1 LPVAVVDFGN
11 VTQGGNYTNLTGIQ
25 IQNDGSLRINV
36 EINSTD
42 LFLGTHAWPGSSY
55 QFKVGAANEGGPE
68 EGTFDVK
75 SLMTW
80 AFMSNA
86 RQTAIFD
93 LGIDD
98 LHDIA
103 AFHFNVSVP
112 IDEPAGVRESV
123 ITLTA
128 NSAE

>member
-42 LFLGTHAWPGSSY
+42 LFLGTHAWPGSNY
-55 QFKVGAANEGGPE
+55 RFKVGDAGEGGPE
-68 EGTFDVK
+68 SGTFDSK

-80 AFMSNA
+80 TFMSGI
-86 RQTAIFD
+86 RQTGIFD

-103 AFHFNVSVP
+103 AFQFNVSVP
-112 IDEPAGVRESV
+112 IDEPAGVRESIV
-123 ITLTA
+123 TLTA
-128 NSAE
+128 SSAE